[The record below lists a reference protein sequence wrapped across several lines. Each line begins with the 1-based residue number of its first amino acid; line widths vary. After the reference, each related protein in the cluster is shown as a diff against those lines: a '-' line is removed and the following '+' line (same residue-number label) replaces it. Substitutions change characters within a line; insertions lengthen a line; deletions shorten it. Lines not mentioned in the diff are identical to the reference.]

1 MKGLYSETR
10 YLTADGLAL
19 LEGDVLQ
26 QKKELDKEMEG
37 MQSRST
43 HFRKSIELSKQQHQ
57 QLLHLETM
65 QRELQ
70 QNIEGTPSAVSTPVE
85 ITKVSRTPRS
95 LRQLA

>member
-19 LEGDVLQ
+19 LEGDILQ

-37 MQSRST
+37 VQSRST
-43 HFRKSIELSKQQHQ
+43 QFRKSIELSKQQHQ

-70 QNIEGTPSAVSTPVE
+70 QNIEGTIVQFQHLLKLQRYRELREVSG
-85 ITKVSRTPRS
+85 S
-95 LRQLA
+95 